1 MIKVLSFLSNENCFV
16 GHSRGSCGPHVI
28 RVPRFEHHW
37 FKLTLTLETTIGY
50 ICNTHPLDPLS
61 RSLRWSW
68 NEPFVT
74 IRPDT
79 ASWCARNS
87 CEKRYSN
94 WFYLRSLITKGQIQ
108 LCIRLKAEVGYVPWG
123 SFVDLHWSISL
134 AYTSN
139 ILFTW
144 KLWNWGSLSR
154 LSHLAARLV
163 ATVFWLQ
170 VTDQQAFVIER
181 SLCAHRFGNS
191 N

>member
-94 WFYLRSLITKGQIQ
+94 WFYLQVIDYKRTDTSFYSTKSWSRIRSLGQF
-108 LCIRLKAEVGYVPWG
+108 RWFALKY
-123 SFVDLHWSISL
+123 F
-134 AYTSN
+134 
-139 ILFTW
+139 
-144 KLWNWGSLSR
+144 
-154 LSHLAARLV
+154 
-163 ATVFWLQ
+163 
-170 VTDQQAFVIER
+170 
-181 SLCAHRFGNS
+181 FGLYFKDFINLKTLELGRHCPRCPPG
-191 N
+191 